1 MTKLMTQMKQ
11 ALQTF
16 ALFLVGAIVAGF
28 GFMMMILLAMFSLAM
43 LAIAMIIAPF
53 TKGIDLGQFQPKPF
67 QDKPF
72 QDQSAEQK
80 TETAKAA

>member
-1 MTKLMTQMKQ
+1 MTKLMTNMKQ

-53 TKGIDLGQFQPKPF
+53 TKGLDLGQFQPKTF
-67 QDKPF
+67 QDKSA
-72 QDQSAEQK
+72 DQKA
-80 TETAKAA
+80 ETAKAA